1 MKTKFTFATTSP
13 KHTISVIKEVKKVET
28 VADIMILLTPEES
41 VKIIDQAKML
51 AELKTKGKF
60 YITYL
65 KKIEDID
72 VE

>member
-1 MKTKFTFATTSP
+1 MKTKFTFATTSAT
-13 KHTISVIKEVKKVET
+13 HTVSVIKEVKKVET
-28 VADIMILLTPEES
+28 IADIMILLTPEES
-41 VKIIDQAKML
+41 VKIIEQAKLL

-65 KKIEDID
+65 KKIED